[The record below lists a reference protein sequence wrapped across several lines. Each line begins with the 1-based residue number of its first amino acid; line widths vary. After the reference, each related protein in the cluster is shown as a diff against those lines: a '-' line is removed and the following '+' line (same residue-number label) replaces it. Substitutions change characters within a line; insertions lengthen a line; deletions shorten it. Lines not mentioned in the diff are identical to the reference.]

1 MSTYAYV
8 ALDSKGKMFRG
19 NITEKSWTSAI
30 RRVKEMGLFP
40 TSVKEETQ
48 RAIVERLKATWKPA
62 RAREAAPR
70 KPLLFGRVPVKVLA
84 PFTRQL
90 ATLLD
95 AGVSLVRGLRAI
107 EQQEENRA
115 LKNVLRKL
123 VADVE
128 GGLQLS
134 EALARHPKVF
144 DKLYIN
150 MVVAGETAGMI
161 ETSLTR
167 LADFMERSQ
176 KIRSKIKSALFYPAA
191 VISVA
196 TALVVFLSVWVI
208 PRFQAVFADLFGGQP
223 LPAFTQFVLG
233 AADFV
238 RGHLIHFVVLA
249 ATVVVAYKF
258 AQTTKKGLAAI
269 DRVKLNL
276 PVFGRINRKA
286 AICRFART
294 LGAMLENGVPILQA
308 LTIARETTSNAV
320 FARAITQTHDRVKE
334 GDGLTPPLHA
344 SGLFPSTVISMVDVG
359 EQTGAL
365 PTMLL
370 KIADNYETEV
380 DNSISAALSLL
391 EPALIIF
398 LAVIVGCIVVA
409 MFLPIIFA
417 GGGLGGGDTGGI

>member
-1 MSTYAYV
+1 MSNYAYV

-19 NITEKSWTSAI
+19 SIAEKSWTSAI

-40 TSVKEETQ
+40 TSVKEESR
-48 RAIVERLKATWKPA
+48 RAIVERLKATWQPTRTREVARPRRFAFGKIPA
-62 RAREAAPR
+62 
-70 KPLLFGRVPVKVLA
+70 KVLTA
-84 PFTRQL
+84 FTRQL

-107 EQQEENRA
+107 EQQEENRI
-115 LKNVLRKL
+115 LRNVLRKIIL
-123 VADVE
+123 DVE
-128 GGLQLS
+128 GGSQLS
-134 EALARHPKVF
+134 EALANHPKIF

-150 MVVAGETAGMI
+150 MVVAGETAGML
-161 ETSLTR
+161 ESTLAR

-176 KIRSKIKSALFYPAA
+176 KIRSKIKAALFYPAA

-196 TALVVFLSVWVI
+196 TALLIFLSVWVI

-223 LPAFTQFVLG
+223 LPAFTQFVMG
-233 AADFV
+233 SSYFI
-238 RGHLIHFVVLA
+238 RSHLIHLLVLTVAVVA
-249 ATVVVAYKF
+249 AYKF
-258 AQTTKKGLAAI
+258 TKATKKGLVAI

-294 LGAMLENGVPILQA
+294 LGTMLENGVPILQA
-308 LTIARETTSNAV
+308 LTIARETTSNTV
-320 FARAITQTHDRVKE
+320 FARAIMQTHDRVKE

-344 SGLFPSTVISMVDVG
+344 SGLFPATVISMIDVG

-365 PTMLL
+365 PNMLL
-370 KIADNYETEV
+370 KVADTYETEV

-391 EPALIIF
+391 EPALIVF
-398 LAVIVGCIVVA
+398 LAVVVGCVVIA
-409 MFLPIIFA
+409 MFLPIIVA
-417 GGGLGGGDTGGI
+417 GGGFGGDSGAM